1 MRLEMRELDLGRN
14 ILKMTNILW
23 IFVFYDLPSTKKK
36 NKEASKTKVKCE
48 NLLIISKGLIK
59 KI

>member
-1 MRLEMRELDLGRN
+1 MRLEMKELDLGRN

-36 NKEASKTKVKCE
+36 KTKKLVKQK
-48 NLLIISKGLIK
+48 LSVKTF
-59 KI
+59 

>member
-1 MRLEMRELDLGRN
+1 MRELDLGRN

-23 IFVFYDLPSTKKK
+23 IFVFSDLPSTKKK
-36 NKEASKTKVKCE
+36 KKEASKTKVKCE

>member
-1 MRLEMRELDLGRN
+1 MKELDLGRN

-23 IFVFYDLPSTKKK
+23 IFFFMIYPQLKKK

>member
-23 IFVFYDLPSTKKK
+23 IFVFSDLPSTKKK
-36 NKEASKTKVKCE
+36 KEASKTKVKCE

>member
-1 MRLEMRELDLGRN
+1 MKELDLGRN